1 MRQHRHST
9 VVPSSNTIRQFRFYN
24 PATALSQYAY
34 SGLRCFQITK
44 TLTTIVERHIEQGLI
59 ARDGGGEVVRQR
71 ETRVSF
77 QMRKEIAMRETLVK
91 GVHE

>member
-1 MRQHRHST
+1 VNMQPQTSITESPIVWVKILILSST

-44 TLTTIVERHIEQGLI
+44 TLTTTVEAQ
-59 ARDGGGEVVRQR
+59 AVP
-71 ETRVSF
+71 F
-77 QMRKEIAMRETLVK
+77 
-91 GVHE
+91 